1 VISSRIADDAN
12 PNERPPS
19 GGASL
24 PAALARLVEL
34 VEQAR
39 RSLARQG
46 VDAVH
51 AADPFGTALI
61 SLS

>member
-1 VISSRIADDAN
+1 MAPIRTKS
-12 PNERPPS
+12 PPG